1 MSNNAN
7 PTASDANM
15 RSDEDQERT
24 FVTPELKRDERESKA
39 EVAEEKRKGSISFE
53 ALSSLDA
60 PVSFWKGIPFGLQH
74 VLAMFVANLA
84 PIFLVAAAGHMSP
97 QDSAKIIQ
105 AGLLVAGLGT
115 CLQLYGIWLF
125 GSRLPMVTGISFT
138 YVAAAISIVSHKGY
152 GAVVGAV
159 MVGGLLEVVLGLTAR
174 YWQRFVPP
182 IVSAIVVTSI
192 GFSLLSVGAESFGGG
207 AGARISAAGRI
218 SLSASSHW
226 WHVWR
231 SNCS

>member
-115 CLQLYGIWLF
+115 CLQLYGIWL
-125 GSRLPMVTGISFT
+125 SAPDCQWSPASPSPTS
-138 YVAAAISIVSHKGY
+138 
-152 GAVVGAV
+152 
-159 MVGGLLEVVLGLTAR
+159 
-174 YWQRFVPP
+174 PP
-182 IVSAIVVTSI
+182 PSP
-192 GFSLLSVGAESFGGG
+192 L
-207 AGARISAAGRI
+207 
-218 SLSASSHW
+218 
-226 WHVWR
+226 
-231 SNCS
+231 